1 MPEKKSVYRKVA
13 LERLSSPEQLDQ
25 LLQVTNPQG
34 WLALSAL
41 LALIVAALVWGFLG
55 SIPTE
60 AAGRGILLRHGG
72 VTELVAAGSG
82 QVEEMLVG
90 VGDTLEKGQVVARI
104 RQEALIRQI
113 EDIEGR
119 KAELQVEYEELE
131 RYAEEQKRLSAAN
144 MAQQRANL
152 ERTISTL
159 ERQVELYEER
169 LRVQREL
176 LADGLITQQALLTLE
191 QELNTSR
198 DQAAAARLDLNGLDL
213 KRLESEQQLEQQ
225 LEARRGM
232 IRDQELQ
239 LGELRGSLEENVRIV
254 SPEAGRVLELLVD
267 RGDVVSPGTAVLSM
281 EIVSEDLMAV
291 VFVPAALGK
300 QVRRGM
306 EARVVPSTVQRE
318 EYGFMLGEVRRVAEF
333 PSTSRGMQRLLA
345 NEQLVASLMEA
356 GPPIQVDVALARDD
370 STPTGY
376 RWSSSRGPDL
386 EISSGTLASGS
397 IIVRED
403 RPIYLVIPKI
413 REQLGI

>member
-41 LALIVAALVWGFLG
+41 LALLIAALVWGFLG

-60 AAGRGILLRHGG
+60 AAGQGILLRHGG
-72 VTELVAAGSG
+72 VTELVAAGTG

-90 VGDTLEKGQVVARI
+90 VGDTLEKGEVVARI
-104 RQEALIRQI
+104 RQETLIRQI
-113 EDIEGR
+113 EDTEHRKTELEG
-119 KAELQVEYEELE
+119 EYKELE

-144 MAQQRANL
+144 MAQQRADL
-152 ERTISTL
+152 ERTIATL
-159 ERQVELYEER
+159 ERQVELLEER

-176 LADGLITQQALLTLE
+176 LADGLITQQALLSLE
-191 QELNTSR
+191 QELNTAR
-198 DQAAAARLDLNGLDL
+198 DQVAAARLEVGGLDL

-225 LEARRGM
+225 LEARRGT
-232 IRDQELQ
+232 IREQEIQ
-239 LGELRGSLEENVRIV
+239 LSKLRGSLEENVSIV
-254 SPEAGRVLELLVD
+254 SPDAGRVLELMVD
-267 RGDVVSPGTAVLSM
+267 RGDVVSPGTPVLSM

-306 EARVVPSTVQRE
+306 DARVVPSTVQRE
-318 EYGFMLGEVRRVAEF
+318 EYGFMLGEVLRVAEF
-333 PSTSRGMQRLLA
+333 PSTARGMQRLLA
-345 NEQLVASLMEA
+345 NEQLVTSLMEA
-356 GPPIQVDVALARDD
+356 GPPIQVDVALARDS